1 MIILGIF
8 VTFQILDVV
17 NDFFGGSTA
26 FCCGSLMVIGVVFFI
41 VRGRREE
48 KVVGL
53 EDLPAKEPWVFLED
67 GKHLLSQGMREEAIA
82 AYLQAYREGSPT
94 VRDQALKAL
103 EELGEVDTF

>member
-26 FCCGSLMVIGVVFFI
+26 LCCGSLIVIIVVFFI
-41 VRGRREE
+41 VPKRGKG
-48 KVVGL
+48 KVVGM
-53 EDLPAKEPWVFLED
+53 EDLPAEDPGMFLED
-67 GKHLLSQGMREEAIA
+67 GKQLLSQGKRQEAIDS
-82 AYLQAYREGSPT
+82 YLRAYREGSPT

-103 EELGEVDTF
+103 DELGEVDTF